1 MSHPGSFEEPPVL
14 LWGLDPVFRAFAKLY
29 IKDILELKQSEKVSG
44 VFFYKRH
51 PIKQVDILGIVVDK
65 REKEHFYRYGVDDS
79 TGVISCTCWK
89 KTRLLENSSFAQ
101 SACPSTVGGLNL
113 SGMLKNLKDEENQNS
128 NIDIGDVISVR
139 GVIKVFREQREIVSS
154 IYCKVEDPACDAQIF
169 RMLDVPY
176 LYRNVYDLPFETS
189 QDNDSNETTA
199 SVTHQLSDQVED
211 FLTKNKIQNFY
222 PRELETVD
230 SLMSLINDKL
240 RETQVNQSCPTT
252 KEVRSLFTDA
262 IGVLQKRGVVFLKS
276 QKHDVYHTTNQDKE
290 LHNTTLNII
299 QADCKRHRH
308 AEKGC
313 HILHILNCVRQT
325 YSSGVS
331 EAVMKRVLNTLE
343 SDSQIVSTMELHYTV
358 F

>member
-29 IKDILELKQSEKVSG
+29 IKDILELKQSEKVAG

-65 REKEHFYRYGVDDS
+65 REKENFYRYGA
-79 TGVISCTCWK
+79 
-89 KTRLLENSSFAQ
+89 AQ

-113 SGMLKNLKDEENQNS
+113 SAMLKSLKDEENRKS

-189 QDNDSNETTA
+189 QDNDDNNETTA
-199 SVTHQLSDQVED
+199 SVTHQLSEQVED

-262 IGVLQKRGVVFLKS
+262 IGVLQKRGVIFLKS
-276 QKHDVYHTTNQDKE
+276 QKHDVYHTTDQDKE
-290 LHNTTLNII
+290 LHKTTLSII

-331 EAVMKRVLNTLE
+331 EAVMKRVLNTME

>member
-29 IKDILELKQSEKVSG
+29 IKDILELKQSEKVAG

-65 REKEHFYRYGVDDS
+65 REKENFYRYG
-79 TGVISCTCWK
+79 
-89 KTRLLENSSFAQ
+89 AQ

-113 SGMLKNLKDEENQNS
+113 SAMLKSLKDEENRKS

-189 QDNDSNETTA
+189 QDNDDNNETTA
-199 SVTHQLSDQVED
+199 SVTHQLSEQVED

-262 IGVLQKRGVVFLKS
+262 IGVLQKRGVIFLKS
-276 QKHDVYHTTNQDKE
+276 QKHDVYHTTDQDKE
-290 LHNTTLNII
+290 LHKTTLSII

-331 EAVMKRVLNTLE
+331 EAVMKRVLNTME